1 MSKIEDIVNELETFK
16 RGLQQYLSYDY
27 DVGGIV
33 SKSIKNLEEAQQLIQ
48 KGSAESRQE
57 ALIKLETVKQI
68 LSPYQSY
75 APAMLNAF
83 IAVVEKI
90 HQYK

>member
-1 MSKIEDIVNELETFK
+1 MSKIEDIINELDTFK

-27 DVGGIV
+27 NVGGIV
-33 SKSIKNLEEAQQLIQ
+33 SKSIKNLEEAQQLLQ
-48 KGSAESRQE
+48 QGAAENRQE
-57 ALIKLETVKQI
+57 ALSKLETVKQT

-83 IAVVEKI
+83 NAVLEKI
-90 HQYK
+90 HQYR